1 MFLKE
6 VFPIVIAEKGNYK
19 NYRREQYIVKYLIQL
34 EIKLPKSLSSSTMVT
49 IKQQNPRTTG

>member
-19 NYRREQYIVKYLIQL
+19 NYGREQYIVKYLIQL